1 MSVLGDKWMNQLA
14 KWMDYT
20 GRFNTDAKIG
30 LVLYSR
36 PYVKKYY
43 SSPGLE
49 LLQSLIEKKFISLP
63 DLS

>member
-1 MSVLGDKWMNQLA
+1 
-14 KWMDYT
+14 MDYT
-20 GRFNTDAKIG
+20 GRFNTDARIG

-36 PYVKKYY
+36 PYVKKYS